1 MYNYFKGV
9 LSQIGE
15 DFIVVECNGIG
26 YEIYIPV
33 SVISDLPGVGFEVK
47 VYTYLH
53 VREDAMILYGF
64 LSEDDKSIFKM
75 LIGVSGIGP
84 KGALSILSVLTP
96 DDFRFAVL
104 SDDAKAICKAP
115 GIGNKMA
122 QKLILELK
130 DKLSLEDAFE
140 SKISKHSELK
150 ADQMA
155 KTEAVSALVSLG
167 YSSTE
172 AYKAVSAIPD
182 VQEMTTEAIL
192 KAALKKISF

>member
-1 MYNYFKGV
+1 MYNYFKGT
-9 LSQIGE
+9 LSYIGE

-26 YEIYIPV
+26 YEMYIPG
-33 SVISDLPGVGFEVK
+33 SVISQLPGIGFDIK
-47 VYTYLH
+47 IYTYLH

-64 LSEDDKSIFKM
+64 LSEDDKQIFKM
-75 LIGVSGIGP
+75 LIGVNGIGP

-96 DDFRFAVL
+96 DDLRFAIL
-104 SDDAKAICKAP
+104 SDDVKAICKAP

-140 SKISKHSELK
+140 LKIGKHTETSSEHI
-150 ADQMA
+150 A

-167 YSSTE
+167 YSSAE
-172 AYKAVSAIPD
+172 AYKTVSSIPD
-182 VQEMTTEAIL
+182 TDKLTTEEIL

>member
-1 MYNYFKGV
+1 MYSYFKGT
-9 LSQIGE
+9 LSYIGE

-26 YEIYIPV
+26 YEMYIPG
-33 SVISDLPGVGFEVK
+33 SVISQLPGIGFDIK
-47 VYTYLH
+47 IYTYLH
-53 VREDAMILYGF
+53 VREDVMILYGF
-64 LSEDDKSIFKM
+64 LSEDDKQIFKM
-75 LIGVSGIGP
+75 LIGVNGIGP

-96 DDFRFAVL
+96 DDLRFAIL

-140 SKISKHSELK
+140 LKIGKHTETSDEHI
-150 ADQMA
+150 A

-172 AYKAVSAIPD
+172 AYKTVSTIPD
-182 VQEMTTEAIL
+182 TDKLSTEEIL

>member
-1 MYNYFKGV
+1 MYNYFKGM
-9 LSQIGE
+9 LSYIGE

-47 VYTYLH
+47 IYTYLH
-53 VREDAMILYGF
+53 VREDAMMLYGF
-64 LSEDDKSIFKM
+64 LSEDDKQIFKM
-75 LIGVSGIGP
+75 LIGVNGIGP

-96 DDFRFAVL
+96 DDLRFAIL
-104 SDDAKAICKAP
+104 SDDVKAICKAP

-130 DKLSLEDAFE
+130 DKLNLEEAFE
-140 SKISKHSELK
+140 FKLAKNNAASVDQLSKS
-150 ADQMA
+150 
-155 KTEAVSALVSLG
+155 EAVSALVSLG
-167 YSSTE
+167 YSSTD

-182 VQEMTTEAIL
+182 AHLLSSEELL
-192 KAALKKISF
+192 KAALKKIVF